1 MSVYYYNLWAAIAA
15 LIAPL
20 ALIATRRE
28 LRKVRLRL
36 VEELRATLFKDEPN
50 LPQLELAAA
59 RYSTRNDDAGMARQG
74 LVLIWTGAAFF
85 VTIGFVG
92 FSLLLMPTRSLLS
105 STPSFPQITWS
116 LLWSTNALIPAD
128 ALGNVDELARTVSIL
143 GIAFLGGY
151 IFQIRYL
158 VRATLS
164 QELGAL
170 AFVRATLQILQGM
183 IVALVAY
190 RVGGQVAD
198 PKLVLPGALAVA
210 FVFGLFP
217 NLGLN
222 RIAKIAR
229 VPTKDLDPDAMGA
242 SKVVPLETI
251 EGIDSETAYRL
262 EESNLFDVQNLA
274 TINPISL
281 YAESP
286 YPLLEIFDWVLQAQL
301 CLNVGTKA
309 FIALKEHKI
318 RTIFDLERAVLAKG
332 APEDYVRGIGAV
344 MFEQASPAFR
354 VAVGLPELPGEPCV
368 EGTGISTGTV
378 RHAVAIMGDDLH
390 VHRLRALWRVMLRTT
405 AGRPEAASPW
415 LYKTGPLPGDSER
428 DEDAPDRP
436 TSGNDRAAARPA
448 ATPEPLME
456 TASA

>member
-1 MSVYYYNLWAAIAA
+1 MSIYYYNLWAALAA
-15 LIAPL
+15 LLAPL

-36 VEELRATLFKDEPN
+36 VEELRKTLFKDEPN

-59 RYSTRNDDAGMARQG
+59 RYSVEVDEAGKARQG

-85 VTIGFVG
+85 IAIGFVG
-92 FSLLLMPTRSLLS
+92 FSLLMMPTIRLLS
-105 STPSFPQITWS
+105 AAPAFPRVTWT
-116 LLWSTNALIPAD
+116 LLWSTNWPGNPDPA
-128 ALGNVDELARTVSIL
+128 AQLSELARSVSIL
-143 GIAFLGGY
+143 GVAFLGGY

-158 VRATLS
+158 IRATLN

-190 RVGGQVAD
+190 RVGGEVAGGD
-198 PKLVLPGALAVA
+198 GHALVFSAALAVA

-309 FIALKEHKI
+309 FIALKEHKV
-318 RTIFDLERAVLAKG
+318 RTIFDLERAVLAEG
-332 APEDYVRGIGAV
+332 APVDYVRAIGAV
-344 MFEQASPAFR
+344 MFENASPAFR
-354 VAVGLPELPGEPCV
+354 TAVGLPETAAAAAIPTVAIAPE
-368 EGTGISTGTV
+368 TV

-405 AGRPEAASPW
+405 AGAELKSPW
-415 LYKTGPLPGDSER
+415 LYETGPLPGDPR
-428 DEDAPDRP
+428 PMPAPN
-436 TSGNDRAAARPA
+436 TLV
-448 ATPEPLME
+448 ATPQ
-456 TASA
+456 A